1 MQHLSEFVLNHWIL
15 VATFCTLLG
24 VLAANLLMTVGG
36 ISTLE
41 AVTLINRE
49 SAVVIDV
56 RSVEDFASGHIIDA
70 IHLPLTAL
78 AGASDK
84 LKKYASKPLLVYCAS
99 GNLAGQAVKAR
110 LHNESGRGLTLSAA
124 CVQCG
129 TPLRRGSGKTQE
141 RGC

>member
-99 GNLAGQAVKAR
+99 GNLAGQAVKALKATGFAR
-110 LHNESGRGLTLSAA
+110 VYALKGGLGAWRGDNLPVTT
-124 CVQCG
+124 G
-129 TPLRRGSGKTQE
+129 
-141 RGC
+141 